1 MNVVQLRVNV
11 VGGERVDNLKST
23 VDSLQNARIRINVDT
38 QGLQALDNK
47 TLKSLNSITRL
58 INAEVKAETQNAKTA
73 RTQANLAIQVEKTA
87 QAQARAQTQAEKT
100 RTAQANLAVQTEKTA
115 TAQAN
120 LAVQM
125 QKTAQVQTRAQTQSE
140 KLAQKQREL
149 GDESQYAN
157 DKVGSLFE
165 NIKKFATWYLIGG
178 IVSGVTRSFSDA
190 LKMMKAVDDELVVVR
205 KVSNL
210 TTNELKALEKQAYA
224 TASAY
229 GAAADKFLSS
239 VSAFS
244 RAGYGKLAEQLAELS
259 VKTQLVGDTDA
270 DTANQFLLSVDA
282 AYQYR
287 GEVEKLNK
295 VLDGANELD
304 NKYATSI
311 QKIAEGIGIV
321 APVAKQAHME
331 IDELTAAVGTITAVT
346 QRSGSEAAR
355 ALRALILNIVG
366 DTKTEIDEGVTWT
379 TGEIAGLRDVIKLYA
394 SDAYKAAEATG
405 SIINPMEAI
414 AGLAKSMKEGLLT
427 EQELM
432 SMVSDIGGKLR
443 TSQLLALIQHWDMY
457 QSMLTDY
464 GKAIGSADREVANA
478 LDSWTRKSEIL
489 NNKWTA
495 FISNIVDTDV
505 IKGGLDV
512 LIGFIDLLDTSIG
525 RAVVTSV
532 AFGGAAVGIVAGVKA
547 ITTAMTAL
555 NMATLA
561 NPIFLGVAG
570 VTLTVAGTIALFDA
584 LTTTYEEQLEVLND
598 LTAEYNERFGKDSEY
613 EKLKSHEEDLLEIEK
628 EKLRILEAEKLLKEQ
643 ELYEA
648 RRKSFDL
655 WQYETGVGRTEVA
668 YKYDSNGQPM
678 RNDDGTVVQYDATR
692 DIVQL
697 NQLQNS
703 ALALDA
709 QFRRGLITFEDYR
722 TALGTLLL
730 EHEDYAKGLEEHIE
744 FYDEFTVSQKK
755 ILDGY
760 QLLLKI
766 YGEASRANETNN
778 EQISETDKRVSE
790 LTANLE
796 SYVEL
801 IKQLNAEIDNLQAI
815 YNVLQA
821 TVDEYNESGL
831 ISVDTYQDLLAL
843 EPKYL
848 SLITEENGRLK
859 LNEQAYKDL
868 QRAQAE
874 KLAVTQAQKLA
885 EEALALML
893 KKDYTGLDELV
904 SATKISTDVTWDYVD
919 ALIAEIEALSI
930 ISGTRAP
937 STMTGG
943 KFNKPQAIAYD
954 YGTTSRMTDTV
965 DVLKERIRLYREMSS
980 VVDTATTSEEESANT
995 TDKKLEALQ
1004 EVVALRESE
1013 LTLLERQEASSDD
1026 QVSKIKEIQ
1035 AAIKDQIDYMTSI
1048 GASQTEI
1055 NNLTAEWYQWQ
1066 GKIKDLLESDS
1077 EALAKYQAD
1086 LWREL
1091 ENAINSTIEKTD
1103 KERDTKLNSLD
1114 AQLDKAQQLRDA
1126 QLEALDSQLEA
1137 QKLLH
1142 DNQMSALDAQL
1153 EALQNERDVKD
1164 DQLALEERILAVQEA
1179 QAALANA
1186 QAQRTVR
1193 YFNAATG
1200 AWEWGANA
1208 KNVKDAQEALKNAQ
1222 KDLSDFRNDLA
1233 HNEAV
1238 RAIEDKKT
1246 AIQAAYDFIVTEIKN
1261 RQNSID
1267 AQYDATERDIKRQ
1280 KSQINSAYDALT
1292 SQWQMIGASME
1303 VPARSITDIL
1313 NDIATYGTP
1322 QMKTQIE
1329 NVNLLLSQL
1338 GLYLSDFLGVYDT
1351 GSFGLGSVQIGATSG
1366 GTSGTTD
1373 SGVDLSEIARQVIR
1387 GYWGNGSARRNALT
1401 QAGFDYDEIMAI
1413 VNSML
1418 ASGVYDSGGVLKGLG
1433 GIKATRED
1441 EIVLPPDITRAMLSP
1456 SADTKFNARLS
1467 ELHYLYGIGGNRPHS
1482 ISEGVATKYG
1492 DQHNGDVYN
1501 YGDITLTE
1509 NQAQS
1514 MSVYDLA
1521 RLSGSLNIYSDK

>member
-11 VGGERVDNLKST
+11 VGREQVSNLVSQVASLRNTTINIKATATTGAARRDVANLGDTINHTSKQA
-23 VDSLQNARIRINVDT
+23 DSLF
-38 QGLQALDNK
+38 
-47 TLKSLNSITRL
+47 
-58 INAEVKAETQNAKTA
+58 
-73 RTQANLAIQVEKTA
+73 AN
-87 QAQARAQTQAEKT
+87 
-100 RTAQANLAVQTEKTA
+100 
-115 TAQAN
+115 
-120 LAVQM
+120 M
-125 QKTAQVQTRAQTQSE
+125 
-140 KLAQKQREL
+140 
-149 GDESQYAN
+149 
-157 DKVGSLFE
+157 
-165 NIKKFATWYLIGG
+165 KKFTTWYLIGG
-178 IVSGVTRSFSDA
+178 VISGVTRNFSDA

-205 KVSNL
+205 KVSKL

-229 GAAADKFLSS
+229 GVAADKFLSS

-295 VLDGANELD
+295 VLDGANEID

-379 TGEIAGLRDVIKLYA
+379 TGEIAGLQEVIRLYA
-394 SDAYKAAEATG
+394 NDAYEAAKATG

-443 TSQLLALIQHWDMY
+443 TSQLLALIQNWDMY

-495 FISNIVDTDV
+495 FVSNIVDTEV
-505 IKGGLDV
+505 VKGGLDV
-512 LIGFIDLLDTSIG
+512 LIGFIDLLDTGIG

-532 AFGGAAVGIVAGVKA
+532 AFGGAAVGVVTGVKA
-547 ITTAMTAL
+547 ITAAMTAL
-555 NMATLA
+555 NVATLA
-561 NPIFLGVAG
+561 NPIFLGTAGAAIAVAG
-570 VTLTVAGTIALFDA
+570 FATLVDSLNVS
-584 LTTTYEEQLEVLND
+584 YEEQVEIVSGLNSEFE
-598 LTAEYNERFGKDSEY
+598 AMFGYGSEY
-613 EKLKSHEEDLLEIEK
+613 ETLKSHEEDLLDVEK
-628 EKLRILEAEKLLKEQ
+628 ERLKTLEAIREQKEWELKQAKKQEFEKWQEEQ
-643 ELYEA
+643 GVGVIKTGLGVWLPGAPVHEVGQGLDNKAFADASKRLEEA
-648 RRKSFDL
+648 RRQYAAGKISAQEYVEALRQVIADHSEYNEKLTEYIDL
-655 WQYETGVGRTEVA
+655 GFEVTEA
-668 YKYDSNGQPM
+668 QKWFA
-678 RNDDGTVVQYDATR
+678 GTIKA
-692 DIVQL
+692 
-697 NQLQNS
+697 
-703 ALALDA
+703 
-709 QFRRGLITFEDYR
+709 
-722 TALGTLLL
+722 
-730 EHEDYAKGLEEHIE
+730 
-744 FYDEFTVSQKK
+744 
-755 ILDGY
+755 
-760 QLLLKI
+760 I
-766 YGEASRANETNN
+766 YGE
-778 EQISETDKRVSE
+778 
-790 LTANLE
+790 
-796 SYVEL
+796 
-801 IKQLNAEIDNLQAI
+801 ID
-815 YNVLQA
+815 
-821 TVDEYNESGL
+821 
-831 ISVDTYQDLLAL
+831 
-843 EPKYL
+843 
-848 SLITEENGRLK
+848 
-859 LNEQAYKDL
+859 
-868 QRAQAE
+868 RAQAAIDRYNQSE
-874 KLAVTQAQKLA
+874 DETTQKTDEANKRIQALA
-885 EEALALML
+885 E
-893 KKDYTGLDELV
+893 
-904 SATKISTDVTWDYVD
+904 STEKY
-919 ALIAEIEALSI
+919 
-930 ISGTRAP
+930 
-937 STMTGG
+937 
-943 KFNKPQAIAYD
+943 QAIAYD

-965 DVLKERIRLYREMSS
+965 DALKERIRLYREMSS
-980 VVDTATTSEEESANT
+980 VVDTATNSEEESTNT

-1013 LTLLERQEASSDD
+1013 LTLLERQEASSNG

-1035 AAIKDQIDYMTSI
+1035 TAIKDQIDYMTSI

-1103 KERDTKLNSLD
+1103 KERDAKLNSLD

-1153 EALQNERDVKD
+1153 EALQNERDAKD

-1222 KDLSDFRNDLA
+1222 KDLSDFRDNLA
-1233 HNEAV
+1233 YNEAI

-1246 AIQAAYDFIVTEIKN
+1246 AIQTAYDFIVAEIKN

-1280 KSQINSAYDALT
+1280 KSQINTAYDALT

-1322 QMKTQIE
+1322 QMKMQID
-1329 NVNLLLSQL
+1329 NVNVLLAKL
-1338 GLYLSDFLGVYDT
+1338 GLYLKDFLGVEDT
-1351 GSFGLGSVQIGATSG
+1351 GNLGLDLMPGGITTG
-1366 GTSGTTD
+1366 GTVGGSTGSSANLTE
-1373 SGVDLSEIARQVIR
+1373 VARQVIQ
-1387 GYWGNGSARRNALT
+1387 GYWGNGSARRNALA
-1401 QAGFDYDEIMAI
+1401 QAGFDYDEVMAI

-1418 ASGVYDSGGVLKGLG
+1418 ASGVYDSGGILKGLG
-1433 GIKATRED
+1433 GIKATKED
-1441 EIVLPPDITRAMLSP
+1441 EIVLPPDITKAMLSP
-1456 SADTKFNARLS
+1456 SADSKFNARLS
-1467 ELHYLYGIGGNRPHS
+1467 ELHYLYGIGGNRPQS

-1509 NQAQS
+1509 NQAKS

-1521 RLSGSLNIYSDK
+1521 RLSGNLNIYSDK

>member
-11 VGGERVDNLKST
+11 VGREQVSNLVSQVASLRNTTINIKATATTGAARRDVANLGDTINHTSKQA
-23 VDSLQNARIRINVDT
+23 DSLF
-38 QGLQALDNK
+38 
-47 TLKSLNSITRL
+47 
-58 INAEVKAETQNAKTA
+58 
-73 RTQANLAIQVEKTA
+73 AN
-87 QAQARAQTQAEKT
+87 
-100 RTAQANLAVQTEKTA
+100 
-115 TAQAN
+115 
-120 LAVQM
+120 M
-125 QKTAQVQTRAQTQSE
+125 
-140 KLAQKQREL
+140 
-149 GDESQYAN
+149 
-157 DKVGSLFE
+157 
-165 NIKKFATWYLIGG
+165 KKFTTWYLIGG
-178 IVSGVTRSFSDA
+178 VISGVTRNFSDA

-205 KVSNL
+205 KVSKL

-229 GAAADKFLSS
+229 GVAADKFLSS

-295 VLDGANELD
+295 VLDGANEID

-321 APVAKQAHME
+321 APVAKQAHMG

-379 TGEIAGLRDVIKLYA
+379 TGEIAGLQEVIRLYA
-394 SDAYKAAEATG
+394 NDAYEAAKATG

-457 QSMLTDY
+457 QSMITDY

-478 LDSWTRKSEIL
+478 MDSWTRKSEIL
-489 NNKWTA
+489 DNKWTA
-495 FISNIVDTDV
+495 FVSNLVDTEV

-512 LIGFIDLLDTSIG
+512 LIGFIDLLDTGIG
-525 RAVVTSV
+525 RAAVTSV
-532 AFGGAAVGIVAGVKA
+532 AFGGAAVGIVTVVKA
-547 ITTAMTAL
+547 ITAAMTAL
-555 NMATLA
+555 NVATLA

-570 VTLTVAGTIALFDA
+570 ATALIAAITASVEDLNVS
-584 LTTTYEEQLEVLND
+584 YKEQADIVSGLNSEFE
-598 LTAEYNERFGKDSEY
+598 TMFGYGSEY
-613 EKLKSHEEDLLEIEK
+613 ETLKAHEEDLLDVERERLK
-628 EKLRILEAEKLLKEQ
+628 TLEAIREQKEWELKEAKKQ
-643 ELYEA
+643 EFEKWQIENGVGSMPFDFGIWSPTVDQGLDDKAFADASKRLEEA
-648 RRKSFDL
+648 RRQYAAGKISAQEYVEALRQVIADHSEYNEKLTEYIDL
-655 WQYETGVGRTEVA
+655 GFEVTEA
-668 YKYDSNGQPM
+668 QKWFA
-678 RNDDGTVVQYDATR
+678 GTIKA
-692 DIVQL
+692 
-697 NQLQNS
+697 
-703 ALALDA
+703 
-709 QFRRGLITFEDYR
+709 
-722 TALGTLLL
+722 
-730 EHEDYAKGLEEHIE
+730 
-744 FYDEFTVSQKK
+744 
-755 ILDGY
+755 
-760 QLLLKI
+760 I
-766 YGEASRANETNN
+766 YGEIDRAQAAIDRYNQSEDETT
-778 EQISETDKRVSE
+778 QKTDEANKRIQA
-790 LTANLE
+790 LAE
-796 SYVEL
+796 STEKYIDVL
-801 IKQLNAEIDNLQAI
+801 KQLNSEIDKLQEAHS
-815 YNVLQA
+815 VLRA
-821 TVDEYNESGL
+821 VIDEYNESGS
-831 ISVDTYQDLLAL
+831 ISVDTYQKLISL

-848 SLITEENGRLK
+848 ELITEENGQLK

-937 STMTGG
+937 TTMTGG

-965 DVLKERIRLYREMSS
+965 DALKERIRLYREMSS
-980 VVDTATTSEEESANT
+980 VVDTATTSEEESAST

-1013 LTLLERQEASSDD
+1013 LNLLERQEASSDD
-1026 QVSKIKEIQ
+1026 QVAKIKEIQ
-1035 AAIKDQIDYMTSI
+1035 SAIKDQIDYMTSI

-1153 EALQNERDVKD
+1153 EALQNERDAKD

-1222 KDLSDFRNDLA
+1222 KDLSDFRDNLA
-1233 HNEAV
+1233 YNEAI

-1246 AIQAAYDFIVTEIKN
+1246 AIQTAYDFIVTEIKN

-1280 KSQINSAYDALT
+1280 KSQINTAYDALT

-1322 QMKTQIE
+1322 QMKMQID
-1329 NVNLLLSQL
+1329 NVNVLLAKL
-1338 GLYLSDFLGVYDT
+1338 GLYLKDFLGVEDT
-1351 GSFGLGSVQIGATSG
+1351 GDLGLDLMPGGITTG
-1366 GTSGTTD
+1366 GTVGGSTGSSANLTE
-1373 SGVDLSEIARQVIR
+1373 VARQVIQ
-1387 GYWGNGSARRNALT
+1387 GYWGNGSARRNALA
-1401 QAGFDYDEIMAI
+1401 QAGFDYDEVMAI

-1418 ASGVYDSGGVLKGLG
+1418 ASGVYDSGGILKGLG
-1433 GIKATRED
+1433 GIKATKED
-1441 EIVLPPDITRAMLSP
+1441 EIVLPPDITKAMLSP
-1456 SADTKFNARLS
+1456 SADSKFNARLS
-1467 ELHYLYGIGGNRPHS
+1467 ELHYLYGIGGNRPQS

-1509 NQAQS
+1509 NQAKS

-1521 RLSGSLNIYSDK
+1521 RLSGNLNIYSDK